1 MAATRP
7 SRTIATRSA
16 YAAIRASCVTR
27 TTVAPCSRASPVI
40 RSMTFS
46 PVSESSDPV
55 GSSAKMTFGASAS
68 ARATATR
75 CASPP
80 ESSPVRRPPLSPM
93 PSLSSQ
99 VSAVL

>member
-1 MAATRP
+1 MP
-7 SRTIATRSA
+7 SRTMATRSA
-16 YAAIRASCVTR
+16 YAAIRASWVTM

-40 RSMTFS
+40 RSITFS

-55 GSSAKMTFGASAS
+55 GSSAKITFGARAS

-75 CASPP
+75 CPSPP
-80 ESSPVRRPPLSPM
+80 DSSPVRRLPLSPM
-93 PSLSSQ
+93 PSRSSQ

>member
-1 MAATRP
+1 MT
-7 SRTIATRSA
+7 TRSA
-16 YAAIRASCVTR
+16 YAATRASCVTS
-27 TTVAPCSRASPVI
+27 TTVVPASRASPVS

-46 PVSESSDPV
+46 PVRESSDPV
-55 GSSAKMTFGASAS
+55 GSSAKITFGAMAS

-80 ESSPVRRPPLSPM
+80 DSSPVLLVPLSPM
-93 PSLSSQ
+93 PSRSSQ